1 MRKSALI
8 ILSLTILTSLTFVI
22 SSCKED
28 EPPAKPVVSFKT
40 DKLSVSEGNGTLE
53 VEVELSS
60 PAPSDLTIEY
70 NLAGTAVDLE
80 AAPNVASSDYSIEGG
95 SGELEIEAGATSG
108 SITILLLADNGYED
122 NETIEIE
129 LDDAGSNATVSDENS
144 AIEITIVNDDDKAI
158 ANITTASFAIN
169 EDDAINSSTNE
180 LAVFEVEVT
189 LDKPAA
195 SAVTVNYELSGT
207 AIDTVFV
214 SENQLP
220 FYLSDYFIDGSY
232 GQVTIAAGQSTGK
245 IKLQVIPD
253 YRFEPVP
260 EQIIITL
267 IEGGSSAVSVGQDNE
282 MTITISQQNGKVISL
297 SWDDPAYTDVD
308 MDMFL
313 WIGND
318 VNDTESMEL
327 FTLSALG
334 RTTPKQ
340 EVIFIPDA
348 IFVPGADVAFGASY
362 VYYDGTPSSLNF
374 DVTFSDY
381 VDGVLEDEATADKF
395 SATYTAANI
404 NKWDTQTG
412 SVPAIEQ
419 TFTMSDG
426 VYANFSTI
434 TVPTAGSRVKQ
445 KTLLR
450 STFGEKYFLKPGA
463 RLKGK

>member
-8 ILSLTILTSLTFVI
+8 ILSLAILTSFTFLI

-40 DKLSVSEGNGTLE
+40 DKLSVPEGNGTLE

-70 NLAGTAVDLE
+70 TLAGTAVDLE

-108 SITILLLADNGYED
+108 SIVIQLLADNGYED

-129 LDDAGSNATVSDENS
+129 LDEAGSNATVSDENNM
-144 AIEITIVNDDDKAI
+144 IEITIVNDDDKAI
-158 ANITTASFAIN
+158 ANISTASFAIN

-232 GQVTIAAGQSTGK
+232 GQVTIAAGQSSGK

-267 IEGGSSAVSVGQDNE
+267 VEGGSSAVTVGEDNE
-282 MTITISQQNGKVISL
+282 TTITISQQNGKVIAL
-297 SWDDPAYTDVD
+297 TWDDPA
-308 MDMFL
+308 
-313 WIGND
+313 
-318 VNDTESMEL
+318 
-327 FTLSALG
+327 
-334 RTTPKQ
+334 
-340 EVIFIPDA
+340 
-348 IFVPGADVAFGASY
+348 
-362 VYYDGTPSSLNF
+362 
-374 DVTFSDY
+374 
-381 VDGVLEDEATADKF
+381 
-395 SATYTAANI
+395 
-404 NKWDTQTG
+404 
-412 SVPAIEQ
+412 
-419 TFTMSDG
+419 
-426 VYANFSTI
+426 
-434 TVPTAGSRVKQ
+434 
-445 KTLLR
+445 
-450 STFGEKYFLKPGA
+450 
-463 RLKGK
+463 